1 MEGTCGFSRSF
12 CTLCDSFDGIALYH
26 LLESTKKSSL
36 PTESDKEASSDDV
49 AANIIAAWKGLE
61 FALTALQKWSNRYLE
76 RNAKVRWMLAPMQW
90 LAARTRQLSLK
101 LDSDSDLRRSR
112 ERVVE
117 VLRQIFTK
125 LQRDKDRR
133 EGALVI
139 SCELLRLYSNLGQA
153 SQCAFVLTSVGTAYS
168 GNTCDPV
175 KLPKSLLVTLYFLWG
190 KHLVM
195 AGKVEEAEEKL
206 SKALSMSCGFN
217 SAGKSKTTEEIDKL
231 AQTTNFYAAGS
242 RFHHP
247 KKVTKNCQAVYP
259 RVSGSEFGVRNLVS
273 VSVWP
278 QMPLL
283 RSRSLSPDGTEI
295 QDSNHEDLKHQ
306 RWWEESVLY
315 SEKSW
320 KNGWSLDGYPY
331 VASTSQFLKLP
342 TGSDGSAGGK
352 NPSWAPRF
360 PYPQALQRVKPE
372 TSSLGAGAQSGES
385 VDMVM
390 AQVQGGLPEGV
401 TLALDSLEAAF
412 SNGDPGALLSALQ
425 ELASTGTCQELKQDD
440 FARRAGELL
449 AASSGEKLKRENGKM
464 GVLEREIWKRFSR
477 ALAKQP
483 ERTKEFVQNGLP
495 EPMLAMLQR
504 HRMTRVV
511 REMTS
516 KSSSSTDSTSLDKGS
531 HVKRGEE
538 HRSLRPSPMRDTTL
552 SMPPYPMPSKVPTK
566 AVTPYQLSSKN
577 EAELSQAVLEL
588 PWSGNEQWERR
599 WEQEVIWHPGIM
611 YAAHQAL
618 PQQR

>member
-49 AANIIAAWKGLE
+49 AANIIAAWSAGGTAQGLE

-206 SKALSMSCGFN
+206 SKALSMCPLKAAKNRRLILVYLIPCRLRLGSYPSRGLLERNGLQSLAGIVAATASGNVRRFN
-217 SAGKSKTTEEIDKL
+217 EELLEKEQKL
-231 AQTTNFYAAGS
+231 IAYGTYMVME
-242 RFHHP
+242 
-247 KKVTKNCQAVYP
+247 KL
-259 RVSGSEFGVRNLVS
+259 RVVAYRNLV
-273 VSVWP
+273 
-278 QMPLL
+278 
-283 RSRSLSPDGTEI
+283 
-295 QDSNHEDLKHQ
+295 
-306 RWWEESVLY
+306 
-315 SEKSW
+315 
-320 KNGWSLDGYPY
+320 
-331 VASTSQFLKLP
+331 
-342 TGSDGSAGGK
+342 
-352 NPSWAPRF
+352 
-360 PYPQALQRVKPE
+360 QRVFSFQSERLDAAERSKQDMRPFEHALNWQE
-372 TSSLGAGAQSGES
+372 T
-385 VDMVM
+385 
-390 AQVQGGLPEGV
+390 
-401 TLALDSLEAAF
+401 F
-412 SNGDPGALLSALQ
+412 SPKETMCLLSQLIYVGAVRGYMSFSHQKLVFSK
-425 ELASTGTCQELKQDD
+425 EMPFPPVRAWSTKT
-440 FARRAGELL
+440 
-449 AASSGEKLKRENGKM
+449 
-464 GVLEREIWKRFSR
+464 
-477 ALAKQP
+477 
-483 ERTKEFVQNGLP
+483 
-495 EPMLAMLQR
+495 
-504 HRMTRVV
+504 
-511 REMTS
+511 
-516 KSSSSTDSTSLDKGS
+516 
-531 HVKRGEE
+531 
-538 HRSLRPSPMRDTTL
+538 
-552 SMPPYPMPSKVPTK
+552 
-566 AVTPYQLSSKN
+566 
-577 EAELSQAVLEL
+577 
-588 PWSGNEQWERR
+588 
-599 WEQEVIWHPGIM
+599 
-611 YAAHQAL
+611 
-618 PQQR
+618 